1 MAQLKDWLLAVEHD
15 KVEALYV
22 PMYDSV
28 TVKDNDDTLM
38 AYVEYLEARDEDIDA

>member
-1 MAQLKDWLLAVEHD
+1 MAQLKDWLLGVEHD

-28 TVKDNDDTLM
+28 TVKANDDTLM
-38 AYVEYLEARDEDIDA
+38 AYVAYLEARDEDIDA